1 MKSFQE
7 LFYSSV
13 PASPAARRRSQN
25 ILLIQGTLAQ
35 VMHALGTG
43 NFLAGYLSYLGA
55 SPAQTAR
62 VMVIPQ
68 LGCVLQLAAPLF
80 FERKPRRKLSVI
92 CLCFIFRFTMGFT
105 VAAPFLFREQAAQL
119 RFACA
124 LYLISFLSAGFVTPA
139 LNQWMLQIAPE
150 EGRGRYFA
158 TKNILFVVCNA
169 GTAFLLGRQ
178 LDAQTAAGTPLRG
191 YLVIY
196 GLCIAGSLV
205 DLALMTLECEEP
217 SPAIPNISFKDLA
230 IPLRDRHFRPL
241 FIYQVLCYSAT
252 MSSVGFLSVYQLN
265 VLGLSHT
272 FITSVGILAS
282 VAGMAGIWAW
292 GRMADR
298 TYWTPVV
305 LATRALAAVCSF
317 GWALLPSGL
326 ARAGALVLM
335 LLTAVG
341 DQAVGMSLTNLQY
354 DNCPAQGKTTY
365 LGVTAALASLIGYGV
380 SLLGSGAQNRLEG
393 IVGSGP
399 SIAMLF
405 CFSGALSLAA
415 LIYGMVRLPRAP
427 QAQ

>member
-1 MKSFQE
+1 MKAFQE
-7 LFYSSV
+7 LFYPAA

-55 SPAQTAR
+55 SSAQVAR

-80 FERKPRRKLSVI
+80 FERRPRRKLSII

-105 VAAPFLFREQAAQL
+105 VVAPFLFQEQEAQL
-119 RFACA
+119 RFACV

-139 LNQWMLQIAPE
+139 LNQWMLQIAPD

-158 TKNILFVVCNA
+158 VKSILFAVGNA
-169 GTAFLLGRQ
+169 GTAFLMGRQ
-178 LDAQTAAGTPLRG
+178 LDAQTAAGTPLKG

-196 GLCIAGSLV
+196 GCCVVGSLV
-205 DLALMTLECEEP
+205 DLVLMLFECEEP
-217 SPAIPNISFKDLA
+217 SPAMPNISLRDLTA
-230 IPLRDRHFRPL
+230 PLRDRRFRPL
-241 FIYQVLCYSAT
+241 FVYQALSYSAT

-272 FITSVGILAS
+272 FITSVGILTS

-292 GRMADR
+292 GRVADR

-305 LATRALAAVCSF
+305 LATRAIATVCFF
-317 GWALLPSGL
+317 GWALLSPGL
-326 ARAGALVLM
+326 ARTGALVLM

-354 DNCPAQGKTTY
+354 DNCPAQGKTAY

-380 SLLGSGAQNRLEG
+380 SLLGSGAQDRLEG
-393 IVGSGP
+393 AVGSGP
-399 SIAMLF
+399 SIALLF

-415 LIYGMVRLPRAP
+415 LIYGMIRLPRAP